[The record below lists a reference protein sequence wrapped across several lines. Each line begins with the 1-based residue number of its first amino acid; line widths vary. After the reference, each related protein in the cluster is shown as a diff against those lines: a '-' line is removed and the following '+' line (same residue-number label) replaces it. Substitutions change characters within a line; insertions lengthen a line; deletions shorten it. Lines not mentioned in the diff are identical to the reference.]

1 MRQTLKTHK
10 RSGIALVAA
19 MIFISVFMAATMG
32 MLSMSSQNTIAASN
46 LHKANMT
53 RSTAESGLEIV
64 RYWMQQADTSG
75 AESEEDAFLL
85 ALDALETGL
94 ASAHVT
100 FSNIYNPQ
108 NEWVGRRIENIVL
121 QSDQSGN
128 ATNTVD
134 VDVRYNVDK
143 DAIVLDV
150 SGYTRLNDNASELS
164 RTLRVEYD
172 FEGDIG
178 LPELSPLFGHGIATK
193 GTFEIDGGTVVG
205 GYGSPSEGSIY
216 IEAKKRQPVLS
227 DWRQCQHLRQ
237 CQHRQP

>member
-108 NEWVGRRIENIVL
+108 NEWVGR
-121 QSDQSGN
+121 
-128 ATNTVD
+128 
-134 VDVRYNVDK
+134 
-143 DAIVLDV
+143 
-150 SGYTRLNDNASELS
+150 
-164 RTLRVEYD
+164 
-172 FEGDIG
+172 
-178 LPELSPLFGHGIATK
+178 
-193 GTFEIDGGTVVG
+193 
-205 GYGSPSEGSIY
+205 YGSPSEGSIY